1 MIKNRHPKK
10 TTLAIGDGANDV
22 NMITAAHIG
31 IGISGLEG
39 QQAAKASDYA
49 IGKFKYL
56 ANLLFVHGR
65 ESYRRNSYATTYIFY
80 KNILIAAPIFF
91 YGFLSKFSG
100 TLIYHVLMY
109 MAYNTFFTALPVIW
123 FATNDFEHTKERLL
137 TDPELYKAGPRQL
150 HLNLKIYLREIIYGF
165 GQAGLILYFS
175 FNAMNRNS
183 SNADG
188 FYASMVDAGDFVMAC
203 AVLVANVKILVAAF
217 QVSLGMVL
225 TIFLSVAG
233 YVVSE
238 AIVSETGMFK
248 DTEFYLNM
256 RKLATFPSCYFALFL
271 FLTSFA
277 LIDRALENLRKVG
290 TVRKSIKIDKQERL
304 AFLMESRRP
313 DLIKEKQTDYEHT
326 GYAFSQDKGQ
336 SKLVTQN
343 LLNVAN
349 SSVKGKLNEVM
360 SDLRGI

>member
-1 MIKNRHPKK
+1 MIKHRHPKK

-39 QQAAKASDYA
+39 QQAAKAADYA

-80 KNILIAAPIFF
+80 KNILVTAPIFF

-109 MAYNTFFTALPVIW
+109 QAYNTVFSSLPVIW
-123 FATNDFEHTKERLL
+123 FATNDFEHSKERLL
-137 TDPELYKAGPRQL
+137 SDPEVYKPGPRQL
-150 HLNLKIYLREIIYGF
+150 HLNFKIYLREIIYGF
-165 GQAGLILYFS
+165 SQAGIILYFS
-175 FNAMNRNS
+175 FNTMNRNS

-203 AVLVANVKILVAAF
+203 AVLVANVKILVAAY
-217 QVSLGMVL
+217 QISLGITITVL
-225 TIFLSVAG
+225 LSVTG
-233 YVVSE
+233 YIIATV
-238 AIVSETGMFK
+238 IVSETGMFK

-256 RKLATFPSCYFALFL
+256 SKLATFPSCYFALFF

-277 LIDRALENLRKVG
+277 LIDRALENLRKIG
-290 TVRKSIKIDKQERL
+290 TIRLSTKIDKKEQL
-304 AFLMESRRP
+304 AYQMQSKRP

-343 LLNVAN
+343 LLSEAN
-349 SSVKGKLNEVM
+349 TSVKGKL
-360 SDLRGI
+360 